1 MNFKEILSN
10 FSIPYKTEGN
20 HCRPGWINIDCPYCG
35 QDTEKFHMGYSI
47 EKHFLN
53 CWRCGSH
60 PLIQT
65 LMKITNSS
73 FHQIKK
79 LLDDLD
85 TIKFEK
91 ETPLG
96 KLILPKEIKPLHSA
110 HKKYLYKRG
119 FNWKEIERLWQIK
132 GITISSNLQWRI
144 FIPIIYHAKVVSWTT
159 RTIGNSE
166 PRYITANLNE
176 ETIPHKNLLY
186 GEDFARH
193 AIIVVEGVFDAWKIG
208 CGAVSTFGIGYSSS
222 QLSKIAKYP
231 VRAICFDNEKI
242 AQNRAQKLYNDL
254 APFPGETFNIILDGK
269 DAAEE
274 SKKNIV
280 KIRKI
285 LE

>member
-10 FSIPYKTEGN
+10 FNISYRTEGN

-47 EKHFLN
+47 ENHFLN

-65 LMKITNSS
+65 LMKITNVS
-73 FHQIKK
+73 FHQLKK

-85 TIKFEK
+85 TTKFEK
-91 ETPLG
+91 ETPTG
-96 KLILPKEIKPLHSA
+96 RLILPKGIKPLHSA

-119 FNWKEIERLWQIK
+119 FNWKRIERIWQIK

-159 RTIGNSE
+159 RAIGNTE
-166 PRYITANLNE
+166 PRYITADLNE
-176 ETIPHKNLLY
+176 EAIPHKNLLY

-193 AIIVVEGVFDAWKIG
+193 AIIVVEGVFDVWKIG
-208 CGAVSTFGIGYSSS
+208 RGAVSAFGVGYSSS

-242 AQNRAQKLYNDL
+242 AQKRAQKLYNNL
-254 APFPGETFNIILDGK
+254 ALFPGETYNIILDRK

-274 SKKNIV
+274 SNKNIV